1 MLDYKRLTSVFFLDK
16 ILFLALFDND
26 LVIPLGFEPKTHSL
40 EGCCSNPTELRN
52 HFSKSFYQS
61 FLVCGCKGNTFSW
74 NYQIFWQLFRK
85 NKVLSSKH
93 VFSEMNYFIFARYSA
108 ARLSPNSSAFF
119 RFLIAS
125 SFMFFSL

>member
-1 MLDYKRLTSVFFLDK
+1 MNKQLTTIVLPRYFVQISFHFAY
-16 ILFLALFDND
+16 F
-26 LVIPLGFEPKTHSL
+26 VIPLGFEPKTHSL

-93 VFSEMNYFIFARYSA
+93 VFSEMNYFIFVRYSA

>member
-1 MLDYKRLTSVFFLDK
+1 MVKQPFRLFHHL
-16 ILFLALFDND
+16 LFVLT
-26 LVIPLGFEPKTHSL
+26 VIPLGFEPKTHSL

-85 NKVLSSKH
+85 NKVLSSKY
-93 VFSEMNYFIFARYSA
+93 VFCEMNYFIFARYSV